1 MSQGKELSS
10 SLWNALNK
18 LRGSIEVTEYKN
30 YLLPFMY
37 YCYISRKIDAL
48 MVRELENDEITYDEA
63 WNLKNDTGDYE
74 YRDDLIEMQRDRFG
88 VVIEPQYLAENI
100 NDNLAYRIPVE
111 GWGAFTSE
119 FNDAIDAFEEHCEE
133 SFRGTMRILDLDSE
147 RLGEDPD
154 DAGKL
159 LATLFT
165 MGRQIANSIDLDNGQ
180 EILGDVYEQLMGYF
194 ASSAGKKG
202 GEFFTPKEM
211 SRLVAKLATHNM
223 TNVKAISD
231 PTCGSGSLLLQAAK
245 EITDNGYSVGRLYGQ
260 EKVNVTSKLA
270 KINMA
275 IHEISAEDFEINCC
289 DTLGTDKYPED
300 LYDVT
305 VANPP
310 YSVEWDNREY
320 RYSDD
325 RFAGYGALA
334 PAKTADLAF
343 VQHIV
348 HHMADHGRAAIL
360 LPHGILFR
368 GNSEGTIRKYL
379 INTLNVVDAVI
390 GLPANCF
397 YGTNIAVCCLVLRR
411 DRNGDSKNICFI
423 DASKYYT
430 SEKAKNRIT
439 DEDIDRIMQAYSNR
453 EDIPHFCS
461 IVDIEKIAENDF
473 NINIPLYVEAEKEV
487 VEHDLGELF
496 KEFSRLS
503 HEEDKLKESIN
514 QQLESFGVQYRFEVN
529 STREVENGGQE
540 NE

>member
-1 MSQGKELSS
+1 MGNGTTLSS
-10 SLWNALNK
+10 SLWSSLNK
-18 LRGSIEVTEYKN
+18 LRGSVEVTEYKN
-30 YLLPFMY
+30 YILPFLY
-37 YCYISRKIDAL
+37 YCYISRKIQKV
-48 MVRELENDEITYDEA
+48 MSEELENDELTYQEA
-63 WNLKNDTGDYE
+63 WSAKEDGQLV
-74 YRDDLIEMQRDRFG
+74 YRDELTELQMERFG
-88 VVIEPQYLAENI
+88 VVIPPKYLASHIADECHENI
-100 NDNLAYRIPVE
+100 PDFGYQYFVDL
-111 GWGAFTSE
+111 
-119 FNDAIDAFEEHCEE
+119 FNDAIDYFEDNCND
-133 SFRGTMRILDLDSE
+133 SFRGTMRVLDLTSD
-147 RLGEDPD
+147 RLSDDPEE
-154 DAGKL
+154 AGKL
-159 LATLFT
+159 AATMFV
-165 MGRQIANSIDLDNGQ
+165 QSYNIVNSLNMDNGQ
-180 EILGDVYEQLMGYF
+180 EVLGDVYEQLMGYF

-223 TNVKAISD
+223 QHVKAISD
-231 PTCGSGSLLLQAAK
+231 PTCGSGSLLIQAAK
-245 EITDNGYSVGRLYGQ
+245 EITSKGYSVGRLYGQ
-260 EKVNVTSKLA
+260 EKVSITSKLA

-275 IHEISAEDFEINCC
+275 IHEISAEDFEVNCC
-289 DTLGTDKYPED
+289 DTLGTDIYPDEM
-300 LYDVT
+300 YDVT

-310 YSVEWDNREY
+310 YSVEWNNSES
-320 RYSDD
+320 RYGDD

-390 GLPANCF
+390 GLPVNCF

-423 DASKYYT
+423 DASKYFT
-430 SEKAKNRIT
+430 AEKAKNRIT
-439 DEDIDRIMQAYSNR
+439 DEDINRIMDAYSNR

-461 IVDIEKIAENDF
+461 VVDIDKIAENDF
-473 NINIPLYVEAEKEV
+473 NLNIPLYVEAEKDT

-503 HEEDKLKESIN
+503 QEEDKLKASIN
-514 QQLESFGVQYRFEVN
+514 QQLESFGVQYRFEV
-529 STREVENGGQE
+529 SSAGEVEDGGQE